1 MRSKTVIVAVAA
13 LGTVAAAG
21 TVAYQELA
29 TNMPA
34 KGVDSVQ
41 TASAP
46 AALEGQGFAF
56 TEVAERKP
64 LPELRFIDGESHEM
78 TFDAFAGRAVLLNI
92 WATWCVPCREE
103 MPALD
108 RLQAKLGG
116 PAFEV
121 VPLSIDREGL
131 PAVEAFYEGLGL
143 QALGIYVDS
152 TGAAGRYLRVVGIPT
167 TLLVDRRGREIGRT
181 VGPAEWDSDEVVQ
194 VIRRHLGDGA
204 AEAGGRAM
212 R

>member
-1 MRSKTVIVAVAA
+1 MTVAVTALAAAA
-13 LGTVAAAG
+13 LTAG
-21 TVAYQELA
+21 AVAYRELA
-29 TNMPA
+29 TSPSPTA
-34 KGVDSVQ
+34 DRSVPI
-41 TASAP
+41 ASAP
-46 AALEGQGFAF
+46 TVSEGRGFAF
-56 TEVAERKP
+56 TEDKGRKP
-64 LPELRFIDGESHEM
+64 LPKLRFVDGDGREM
-78 TFDAFAGRAVLLNI
+78 NFDAFAGRVVLLNI

-121 VPLSIDREGL
+121 VALSIDREGL
-131 PAVEAFYEGLGL
+131 PVVKAFYEELGL
-143 QALGIYVDS
+143 QALGIYVDR
-152 TGAAGRYLRVVGIPT
+152 TGAAGRHLRVVGIPT

-204 AEAGGRAM
+204 AEAGVRAM